1 MLAELT
7 MLLLAGFNSFRGPDY
22 RVQALWQVAD
32 LSHTFFEIGIDHQR
46 QSKQSLR
53 TIARFT
59 LKMLATFLG
68 SCNRGMH
75 NVRNDPWSYYS
86 SLFLLRLL

>member
-1 MLAELT
+1 MFAQLT
-7 MLLLAGFNSFRGPDY
+7 MLLLAGLDSFPGSDIEY
-22 RVQALWQVAD
+22 KVAD
-32 LSHTFFEIGIDHQR
+32 LSHTFFEIDIDHQR

-68 SCNRGMH
+68 SSNRGIH